1 MNNLI
6 LFYQSMPATNDF
18 KIYELN
24 INLKIVNRND
34 KNLNIFEDE
43 LVM

>member
-1 MNNLI
+1 M
-6 LFYQSMPATNDF
+6 FVTNDF

-43 LVM
+43 FVM

>member
-1 MNNLI
+1 M
-6 LFYQSMPATNDF
+6 NDF

-43 LVM
+43 FVM